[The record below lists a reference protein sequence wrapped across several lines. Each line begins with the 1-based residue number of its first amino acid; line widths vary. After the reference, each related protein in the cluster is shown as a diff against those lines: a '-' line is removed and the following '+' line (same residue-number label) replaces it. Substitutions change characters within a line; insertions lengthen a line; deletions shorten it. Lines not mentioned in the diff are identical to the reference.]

1 MKLNILH
8 NNNNPSQ
15 GPSPKVLCV
24 CSAGLLRSPTASVVI
39 NREYGH
45 NTRSAGLSEDFALI
59 VVDDVLL
66 AWADVVVCMTGMQEA
81 ELEGR
86 ITDGTPVQCLHIR
99 DAYAYMDPKLQDLI
113 LQKYL
118 PL

>member
-1 MKLNILH
+1 MKLNRLH
-8 NNNNPSQ
+8 NTNK
-15 GPSPKVLCV
+15 GPSLKVLCV
-24 CSAGLLRSPTASVVI
+24 CSDGLSTASVVI
-39 NREYGH
+39 NREYG
-45 NTRSAGLSEDFALI
+45 NKTRSAGLSEDFSLI

-81 ELEGR
+81 ELKGR

-99 DAYAYMDPKLQDLI
+99 DAYAYMDPELQDLI

>member
-1 MKLNILH
+1 MKLNRLH
-8 NNNNPSQ
+8 NTNNPSQ

-24 CSAGLLRSPTASVVI
+24 CSDGLSTASVVI

-81 ELEGR
+81 ELKGR

-99 DAYAYMDPKLQDLI
+99 DAYAYMDPELQDLI